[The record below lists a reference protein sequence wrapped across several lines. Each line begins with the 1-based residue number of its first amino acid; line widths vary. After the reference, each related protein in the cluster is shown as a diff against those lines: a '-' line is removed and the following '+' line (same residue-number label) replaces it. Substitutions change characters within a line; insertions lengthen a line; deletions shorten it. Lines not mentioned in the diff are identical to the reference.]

1 MRVGVDAYVYNRYQR
16 IQVAKKL
23 EIVTRILPHDL
34 QTSASLLFR
43 IELVQELSTEESE
56 YSWNDPDGAPD
67 ALNRAIQFVW
77 RNGIETTWQFITKSN
92 ATSPAPTAWEN
103 EHFLGMMQ
111 VSRLLSKWV
120 QCKTS
125 AERTDMML
133 AIMAC
138 YRAYWRLLSKDPKK
152 ADLYPNLTAEER
164 VMAKKGWQSW
174 LFKP

>member
-16 IQVAKKL
+16 IQVAKEM
-23 EIVTRILPHDL
+23 EIVTRILPDDL

-43 IELVQELSTEESE
+43 IEVVQELSTEESE

-77 RNGIETTWQFITKSN
+77 RNGIETTWQFITKSK

-103 EHFLGMMQ
+103 ENFLKMIQ
-111 VSRLLSKWV
+111 VPKLLLKWV
-120 QCKTS
+120 RCETS
-125 AERTDMML
+125 VERTDMIL

-138 YRAYWRLLSKDPKK
+138 YRGYWRLLGTDPRE
-152 ADLYPNLTAEER
+152 ADLYPNLTAEEKD
-164 VMAKKGWQSW
+164 MAKKGWQSW